1 MKNRDYL
8 RSDELER
15 LLAAAKQTRNPE
27 RDYALVLLAFRHG
40 LRVSELCA
48 LRLSDVNLEA
58 GEIYIRRCK
67 GSISGAHPVFNGET
81 AALKRWLAKR
91 AEMNISAEVDTLFV
105 SEQRRPLNRVSVW
118 YLIKGLAG
126 EAELEG
132 IHPHSLRHTTG
143 YHLTNQGRDPRL
155 IQNYMGHASIS
166 STIRYTAVDTRRY
179 AKLF

>member
-1 MKNRDYL
+1 MKKRDYL
-8 RSDELER
+8 RSDELGK
-15 LLAAAKQTRNPE
+15 LLAAAKKTRNPE

-67 GSISGAHPVFNGET
+67 GSISGAHPVFIGET
-81 AALKRWLAKR
+81 AALKSWLAKR

-118 YLIKGLAG
+118 YLIKGLAS

-143 YHLTNQGRDPRL
+143 YHLTNQGRDLRL